1 LAKIRNKSKKN
12 YKSQGISFS
21 LIEVIIVI
29 MISILFGGLVGSLVT
44 LSRGNVTD
52 EYLEEFYATY
62 NDIVS
67 DYYKKLDKNK
77 LIDAAIEGM
86 VNYLDDPYSTFMN
99 SEETEDFNTTV
110 NGEYKGIGI
119 TIGMVNEKPTVVDMF
134 DKSPA
139 QKVGVKV
146 GDIILKIND
155 KSVDGKSLDEIVEL
169 IKNKSKV
176 KLVVARDSKEYD
188 FTVKLDDVVIPS
200 VVGEVI
206 EKDDKKIGK
215 MSI

>member
-1 LAKIRNKSKKN
+1 MDLAKIRNKSKKN

-134 DKSPA
+134 LEILFLKLMINLLMVRVWMKLLSL
-139 QKVGVKV
+139 
-146 GDIILKIND
+146 LKI
-155 KSVDGKSLDEIVEL
+155 
-169 IKNKSKV
+169 KV
-176 KLVVARDSKEYD
+176 RLN
-188 FTVKLDDVVIPS
+188 
-200 VVGEVI
+200 
-206 EKDDKKIGK
+206 
-215 MSI
+215 